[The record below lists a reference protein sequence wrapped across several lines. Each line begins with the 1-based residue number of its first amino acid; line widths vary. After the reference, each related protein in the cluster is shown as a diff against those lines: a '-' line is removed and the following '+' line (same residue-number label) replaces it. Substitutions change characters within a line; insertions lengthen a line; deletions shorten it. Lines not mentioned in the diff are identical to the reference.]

1 MTVTIISQEART
13 TTTAFDTPEPCTVT
27 ELSAEHEREVLD
39 FFAARPLHTVFMASL
54 IHDNGV
60 VSRHNRGS
68 FYACRDRLGR
78 LDGVALVGHATVVEA
93 HTESSVAAFARLAR
107 NCDNTHLIRGERET
121 IECFWK
127 YYASAGQEPR
137 VICRELFLQQN
148 ERPALNEV
156 VDDLR
161 PAHLNELEQVMKV
174 NAAMAVQE
182 AGVSPLNHDASGFRQ
197 RTARRIEQGR
207 VWVWVQEGRL
217 VFKADVIAETP
228 EAIYVEG
235 VHVHPEERMKGHGL
249 RCLNHLSSIL
259 LARSNSICLT
269 VNEDNKKAVAFYA
282 KAGYQVSS
290 LYETIY
296 LRG

>member
-1 MTVTIISQEART
+1 MTVTIMSQEAGT
-13 TTTAFDTPEPCTVT
+13 ITNAFGGSEPFAVS
-27 ELSAEHEREVLD
+27 ELRVEHEREALD
-39 FFAARPLHTVFMASL
+39 FLAARPIHTVFMASL
-54 IHDNGV
+54 IHDNGL

-68 FYACRDRLGR
+68 FYATRDQLGR

-93 HTESSVAAFARLAR
+93 HSESSIAAFARLAR

-127 YYASAGQEPR
+127 YYASMGRQPR
-137 VICRELFLQQN
+137 VICREMLFQQT
-148 ERPALNEV
+148 EPPSLNKV

-161 PAHLNELEQVMKV
+161 LAQLDEIEQVMKV
-174 NAAMAVQE
+174 NAGMAVQE
-182 AGVSPLNHDASGFRQ
+182 GGISPFNHDAGGFRQ

-207 VWVWVQEGRL
+207 VWVLVQEGRL
-217 VFKADVIAETP
+217 IFKADVIAETP

-249 RCLNHLSSIL
+249 RCLNQLSSIL
-259 LARSNSICLT
+259 LARSESICLT

-282 KAGYQVSS
+282 KAGYQFGS

-296 LRG
+296 LR

>member
-1 MTVTIISQEART
+1 MSVTIMRQEAGT
-13 TTTAFDTPEPCTVT
+13 TTSTFDAPEPCTVT
-27 ELSAEHEREVLD
+27 ELSAEQERETLD
-39 FFAARPLHTVFMASL
+39 FLAARPIHTVFMASL
-54 IHDNGV
+54 IHDNGL

-107 NCDNTHLIRGERET
+107 NCDNTYLIRGERET

-127 YYASAGQEPR
+127 YYGSVGREPR
-137 VICRELFLQQN
+137 VICRELLFQQS
-148 ERPALNEV
+148 EPSPLNEGAG
-156 VDDLR
+156 DLR
-161 PAHLNELEQVMKV
+161 PANLDELEQVTKV

-182 AGVSPLNHDASGFRQ
+182 AGVSPFNHDASGFRR

-207 VWVWVQEGRL
+207 VWVLVQDGRL

-228 EAIYVEG
+228 NATYVEG

-249 RCLNHLSSIL
+249 RCLTQLSSIL
-259 LARSNSICLT
+259 LARSESICLT
-269 VNEDNKKAVAFYA
+269 VNEDNKKAVAFYE
-282 KAGYQVSS
+282 KAGYQFGS

-296 LRG
+296 LR